1 MSALKIYLIQKLTF
15 VLLVLNYLVYK
26 LALQDHLWTEEIFH
40 VMKQLMY
47 DAKGY

>member
-1 MSALKIYLIQKLTF
+1 MSSLKIYLIQKLND
-15 VLLVLNYLVYK
+15 LLVLNYLVYK